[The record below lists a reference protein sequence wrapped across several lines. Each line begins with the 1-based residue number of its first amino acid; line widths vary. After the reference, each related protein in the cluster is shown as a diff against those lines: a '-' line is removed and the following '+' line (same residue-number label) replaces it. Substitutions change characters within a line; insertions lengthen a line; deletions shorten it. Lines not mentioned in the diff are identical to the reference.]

1 MKRREQKRGRE
12 ENGQKTAAA
21 GGSRSSA
28 EPKAGSVD
36 GGKVGSFDANSGS
49 FDAKFGSFDA
59 KSGSFDVKSGSFDA
73 KSETFEGQTTT
84 PGRPESSS
92 SRVLE
97 AGTGGAKMIKTETSP
112 AKEMGE
118 AQGRF
123 LLGGFIYIKEKKYII
138 S

>member
-28 EPKAGSVD
+28 EPKAGSVEA
-36 GGKVGSFDANSGS
+36 GKV
-49 FDAKFGSFDA
+49 GSFDA

-97 AGTGGAKMIKTETSP
+97 AGTCAKMIKTVTSP
-112 AKEMGE
+112 AKDIGE
-118 AQGRF
+118 AQGRVF
-123 LLGGFIYIKEKKYII
+123 
-138 S
+138 